1 MIQIVKEIDIQIQAA
16 LEPQAAQLVVNLST
30 TYSRQDF
37 ENKAG
42 EVVLS
47 ALEEDLSSV
56 PITHIWW
63 HTTAHNCSS
72 RGPVSLASQ
81 STCSHRHG
89 STQRHAHNLKKKKD
103 VKNTKPINNIKTHR
117 GRNCQQLTKA
127 NT

>member
-56 PITHIWW
+56 PITHIWR
-63 HTTAHNCSS
+63 HTLHITAAQGVQCLWPPRARAVTDMDPRRDMH
-72 RGPVSLASQ
+72 
-81 STCSHRHG
+81 
-89 STQRHAHNLKKKKD
+89 
-103 VKNTKPINNIKTHR
+103 II
-117 GRNCQQLTKA
+117 
-127 NT
+127 